1 MDGCI
6 LHTEDGGKTWT
17 ALESP
22 LNEHLYSIQIMGRNG
37 WAVGIKGN
45 YCVSKD
51 GGLTWMISQDDIG
64 SRLWLYRLFF
74 IDEQNGFVCGGN
86 GTIRY
91 TRDGTNWKQPDHL
104 VLK

>member
-1 MDGCI
+1 
-6 LHTEDGGKTWT
+6 
-17 ALESP
+17 
-22 LNEHLYSIQIMGRNG
+22 MGRKG

-64 SRLWLYRLFF
+64 SRLWLYCLSF

-91 TRDGTNWKQPDHL
+91 TRNGTNWKQPEQL